1 MKTPKSDHGRVI
13 ELSRA
18 KTAAGRSVR
27 RVVPI
32 NAARK
37 FGNPRPLFAA
47 WDEIEA
53 ALCDATS
60 LVVMSDFDGTLAA
73 IRSQPEQVRL
83 GARVRAAL
91 AQLVAKD
98 VLVGIVSGRSLPDVR
113 KRVGLDGICYVG
125 CHGYSFQTTHGKPV
139 TLMNRT
145 EEALLPA
152 VGRALRLRMRDLRGI
167 RVESKEA
174 GIAIHY
180 RNAKPRDAKR
190 ARSAINEALKHNRR
204 LHLITGKKV
213 WEILP
218 GPGVDKWTAIR
229 ALMALEDR
237 AKSLLVY
244 VGDDAPDEHVFARMR
259 GISVAVG
266 KRRRT
271 FARFY
276 VETTSDVRRFLEELA
291 RAKV

>member
-1 MKTPKSDHGRVI
+1 MSTSKTNQGSVI
-13 ELSRA
+13 ELSRRTAVA
-18 KTAAGRSVR
+18 KRSRR

-32 NAARK
+32 NAMRK

-53 ALCDATS
+53 ALCEATS

-83 GARVRAAL
+83 GARARAAL

-125 CHGYSFQTTHGKPV
+125 CHGYSFQTTSGKPV
-139 TLMNRT
+139 TLMNRA

-152 VGRALRLRMRDLRGI
+152 IGRALRLRLKELHGI

-180 RNAKPRDAKR
+180 RNATRRDAKR
-190 ARSAINEALKHNRR
+190 ARAAIQETVKKNRR

-229 ALMALEDR
+229 ALLALEDR
-237 AKSLLVY
+237 TKSLLVY
-244 VGDDAPDEHVFARMR
+244 VGDDAPDEFVFARMR

-271 FARFY
+271 AARFY